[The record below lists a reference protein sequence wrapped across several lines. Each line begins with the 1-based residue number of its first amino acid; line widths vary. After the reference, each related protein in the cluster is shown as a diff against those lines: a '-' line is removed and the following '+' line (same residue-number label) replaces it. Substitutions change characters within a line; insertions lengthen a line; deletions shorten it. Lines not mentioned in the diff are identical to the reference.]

1 MTSKKPETSTAVT
14 GNVSMH
20 GAAGSSRKGY
30 IRVSSQDQNPQLQ
43 IDSLLAAGLSEEDLL
58 LDIKSGTV
66 RDRYYYQDLCALIH
80 AGVVNEVWVYR
91 VDRLGRDHY
100 ELVSF
105 LQLLEA
111 HDCRLVSVCEPFVE
125 HWQESSWAFRALWE
139 AVGDARYEWLRLK
152 ERQRDGIN
160 AKQAAIR
167 AGRATWPGRG
177 PDKQPRK
184 QREDGRG

>member
-1 MTSKKPETSTAVT
+1 MTSKNPETSIAMT
-14 GNVSMH
+14 GNVHTPGTARFSK
-20 GAAGSSRKGY
+20 KGY

-43 IDSLLAAGLSEEDLL
+43 IDSLLAAGLSEIDLL
-58 LDIKSGTV
+58 TDVESGTV
-66 RDRYYYQDLCALIH
+66 RERREYGALCHGIRV
-80 AGVVNEVWVYR
+80 GVVHEVWVYR

-139 AVGDARYEWLRLK
+139 AIGDARYELLRLK
-152 ERQRDGIN
+152 ERQKDGIR
-160 AKQAAIR
+160 AKKAAVK
-167 AGRATWPGRG
+167 AGRAVWPGRG
-177 PDKQPRK
+177 PDRQPRK
-184 QREDGRG
+184 PRGAGRG

>member
-1 MTSKKPETSTAVT
+1 MTSKNPETSTVT
-14 GNVSMH
+14 TGDVSMP
-20 GAAGSSRKGY
+20 GTARSSWKGY

-58 LDIKSGTV
+58 IDVESGTV
-66 RDRYYYQDLCALIH
+66 RDRPEYQVLHDLICA
-80 AGVVNEVWVYR
+80 GEVDEVWVYR

-139 AVGDARYEWLRLK
+139 AIGDARYELLRLK

-160 AKQAAIR
+160 AKQAAVQ

-177 PDKQPRK
+177 PDRQPRK
-184 QREDGRG
+184 PRGAGRG